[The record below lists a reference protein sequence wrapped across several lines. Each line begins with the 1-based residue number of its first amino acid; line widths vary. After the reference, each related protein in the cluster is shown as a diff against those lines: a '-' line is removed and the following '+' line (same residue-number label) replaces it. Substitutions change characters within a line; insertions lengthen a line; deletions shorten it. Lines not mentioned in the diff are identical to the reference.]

1 MDYYDVSCELDKISA
16 KIECFSEMIGALAE
30 ADTDNR
36 YSGTYWFI
44 YDTAKQYVS
53 ELETLS
59 GKAMQNHMAMRDEQ
73 LRDETIRHEL
83 VKQETRKGKKK

>member
-1 MDYYDVSCELDKISA
+1 MDYYDMSCEIDKISA
-16 KIECFSEMIGALAE
+16 KIECFSEMIAALGEAE
-30 ADTDNR
+30 TDTR

-59 GKAMQNHMAMRDEQ
+59 SKVMANHMAIRDEQ
-73 LRDETIRHEL
+73 F
-83 VKQETRKGKKK
+83 KQETKKGKKK

>member
-1 MDYYDVSCELDKISA
+1 MDYYDVSCEIDKISS
-16 KIECFSEMIGALAE
+16 KIECFSEMIAALGEAE
-30 ADTDNR
+30 TDNR

-59 GKAMQNHMAMRDEQ
+59 GKVMANHMAIRDEQ
-73 LRDETIRHEL
+73 F
-83 VKQETRKGKKK
+83 KQETRKGKKK

>member
-1 MDYYDVSCELDKISA
+1 MDYYDMSCELDKISA

-30 ADTDNR
+30 SETDNR

-59 GKAMQNHMAMRDEQ
+59 GKAMQNHMAIQEEQ
-73 LRDETIRHEL
+73 F
-83 VKQETRKGKKK
+83 KQETRKGKKK

>member
-1 MDYYDVSCELDKISA
+1 MDYYDVSCEIDKISA
-16 KIECFSEMIGALAE
+16 KIECFSEMIAALGEAE
-30 ADTDNR
+30 TDNR

-59 GKAMQNHMAMRDEQ
+59 GKAMQNHMAIQEEQ
-73 LRDETIRHEL
+73 F
-83 VKQETRKGKKK
+83 KQETRKGKKK

>member
-16 KIECFSEMIGALAE
+16 KIECFSEMIAALAE
-30 ADTDNR
+30 AETDNR

-53 ELETLS
+53 EIETLS
-59 GKAMQNHMAMRDEQ
+59 GKVMENHMSIRDEQ
-73 LRDETIRHEL
+73 F
-83 VKQETRKGKKK
+83 KQETRKGKKK

>member
-1 MDYYDVSCELDKISA
+1 MDYYDISCELDRISA

-30 ADTDNR
+30 SETDNR

-53 ELETLS
+53 EIEELS
-59 GKAMQNHMAMRDEQ
+59 GKTMANHMAIRDEQ
-73 LRDETIRHEL
+73 F
-83 VKQETRKGKKK
+83 KQETMKGKKK

>member
-16 KIECFSEMIGALAE
+16 KIECFSEMMAALAE
-30 ADTDNR
+30 AEMGNR
-36 YSGTYWFI
+36 TSGTYWFI

-59 GKAMQNHMAMRDEQ
+59 GKVMENHMAIKEEQ
-73 LRDETIRHEL
+73 F
-83 VKQETRKGKKK
+83 KQETRKGKKK

>member
-1 MDYYDVSCELDKISA
+1 MDYYDVSCELDRISA

-30 ADTDNR
+30 SETDNR

-59 GKAMQNHMAMRDEQ
+59 GKVMANHMAIRDEQ
-73 LRDETIRHEL
+73 F
-83 VKQETRKGKKK
+83 KQETRKGKKK

>member
-16 KIECFSEMIGALAE
+16 KIECFSEMIAALGEAE
-30 ADTDNR
+30 TDTR

-59 GKAMQNHMAMRDEQ
+59 GKAMQNHMAIQDEQ
-73 LRDETIRHEL
+73 F
-83 VKQETRKGKKK
+83 KQETRKGKKK

>member
-1 MDYYDVSCELDKISA
+1 MDYYDVSCEIDKISA
-16 KIECFSEMIGALAE
+16 KIECFSEMIAALGEAE
-30 ADTDNR
+30 TDTR

-59 GKAMQNHMAMRDEQ
+59 GKAMQNHTAIQEEQ
-73 LRDETIRHEL
+73 F
-83 VKQETRKGKKK
+83 KQETRKGKKK

>member
-1 MDYYDVSCELDKISA
+1 MDYYDVSCELDKIVA
-16 KIECFSEMIGALAE
+16 KIECFGEMIGALAE
-30 ADTDNR
+30 AETDNR
-36 YSGTYWFI
+36 NSGTYWFI

-53 ELETLS
+53 EIETLS
-59 GKAMQNHMAMRDEQ
+59 SKVMANHMAMRDEQ

>member
-1 MDYYDVSCELDKISA
+1 MDYYDVSCELDKISG

-53 ELETLS
+53 EIETLS
-59 GKAMQNHMAMRDEQ
+59 SKAMANHME
-73 LRDETIRHEL
+73 I
-83 VKQETRKGKKK
+83 QENQFKSESKKNANGKKK

>member
-30 ADTDNR
+30 SETDNR

-59 GKAMQNHMAMRDEQ
+59 GKVMQNHLAIQEEQ
-73 LRDETIRHEL
+73 FKE
-83 VKQETRKGKKK
+83 ETRKGKKK

>member
-16 KIECFSEMIGALAE
+16 KIECFSEMIAALGEAE
-30 ADTDNR
+30 TDNR

-59 GKAMQNHMAMRDEQ
+59 GKVMANHMAILDEQ
-73 LRDETIRHEL
+73 F
-83 VKQETRKGKKK
+83 KQETRKGKKK